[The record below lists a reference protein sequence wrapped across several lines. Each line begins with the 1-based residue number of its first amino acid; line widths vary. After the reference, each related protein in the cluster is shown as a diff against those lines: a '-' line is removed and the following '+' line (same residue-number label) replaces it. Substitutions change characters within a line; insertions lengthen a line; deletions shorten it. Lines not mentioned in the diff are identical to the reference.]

1 MDCFTECLNKLKDI
15 HEKEVL
21 GLQNKLLELNT
32 EKCRDAQRIEEL
44 FAKNHQLREQQKA
57 LKENVKVLENRLR
70 AGLCDRCMVTQEL
83 AKKKQHEYENSHL
96 QSLQH
101 IFILTNEMNGLKEE
115 NKTLKEELKRLR
127 NLDDRPKHH
136 RTMSRESSSSP
147 DSPVPLLSPGGRKPS
162 IEKPPPSRETEE
174 DYLPHTPLGEEK
186 SSGYQT
192 SAIPKI
198 PPGTN
203 LQEQRVLDMNP
214 QRISNQLHGTI
225 AVVRPGSR
233 SCLSEKNS
241 SETATPPPP
250 RSSPPSPPYDQSH
263 ALDSYM
269 KTNKQDS
276 REAASSYE
284 SLKLTARSEH
294 LCLLNR
300 HLSLHRFGLRS
311 HCSSPT
317 GTQSFSRRGLKGEEG
332 EEVRSRLQEDW
343 EDRPAF
349 LDLPGAIVY
358 MRDQRLEGT
367 LQFLEQRE
375 RLQYLLAQQQLR
387 GLRVRVESSRDRDT
401 APAEREEKPP
411 SPPHQTIDS
420 EGKETRKE
428 EKHPPCKEPS
438 AEPVRPLL
446 PVVSDCSE
454 PREKEEDTRNYV
466 LDKPLDLSDYGRC
479 REAPRLP
486 DWLKSPSPPETRTPS
501 PKLGERFSAQR
512 SKGAHSLL
520 TPETLSKFPVSNP
533 HDVPRDADRV
543 CSQDRDDPPATL
555 ERMPSPQGHHPSKL
569 TSDEAEH
576 DAGIRLRLSLRKQE
590 ADVQPDTNHAESSKP
605 ESDELDTSDSEVAP
619 NYDPGTNQDPQ
630 GEDLRYFCVK
640 DKIQGLPKKRK
651 RGQDLWSKAAKKS
664 PRGRR
669 RVKGVFAQTEE
680 EESPKEEDNP
690 SPASSNGASEETS
703 MSGP

>member
-127 NLDDRPKHH
+127 NLEDRPKHH

-162 IEKPPPSRETEE
+162 TEKPPPSRETEE

-263 ALDSYM
+263 TLDSYM

-420 EGKETRKE
+420 EGKEIRKE
-428 EKHPPCKEPS
+428 EKHPPCKEPC

-446 PVVSDCSE
+446 PVARDCSE
-454 PREKEEDTRNYV
+454 PREKEEDTRNYI

-512 SKGAHSLL
+512 SKGAHSLMI
-520 TPETLSKFPVSNP
+520 PETLSKFPVSNP

-543 CSQDRDDPPATL
+543 CSQDRDVPPATL

-651 RGQDLWSKAAKKS
+651 RGQDLWNKAKKS

>member
-1 MDCFTECLNKLKDI
+1 
-15 HEKEVL
+15 
-21 GLQNKLLELNT
+21 
-32 EKCRDAQRIEEL
+32 
-44 FAKNHQLREQQKA
+44 
-57 LKENVKVLENRLR
+57 
-70 AGLCDRCMVTQEL
+70 MVTQEL

-115 NKTLKEELKRLR
+115 NKALKEELKRLR
-127 NLDDRPKHH
+127 NLEDRPKHH
-136 RTMSRESSSSP
+136 KAMSRESSSSP

-162 IEKPPPSRETEE
+162 TEKPPPSRETEE

-186 SSGYQT
+186 STGYQT
-192 SAIPKI
+192 SPIPKI

-233 SCLSEKNS
+233 ACLSEKNS
-241 SETATPPPP
+241 SEAATPPPP
-250 RSSPPSPPYDQSH
+250 RSSPPSPSYDRSH
-263 ALDSYM
+263 TLDSYM

-276 REAASSYE
+276 RESASSYE

-317 GTQSFSRRGLKGEEG
+317 GTQSFSRSGLKGGEG

-387 GLRVRVESSRDRDT
+387 GLRARVESTRDRDT
-401 APAEREEKPP
+401 APAEREEKAP
-411 SPPHQTIDS
+411 SSPHQAADS
-420 EGKETRKE
+420 GGKETQKE
-428 EKHPPCKEPS
+428 EKHPPREPC
-438 AEPVRPLL
+438 AEPMRPLL
-446 PVVSDCSE
+446 LVGSDCSE
-454 PREKEEDTRNYV
+454 AREKEETSRNYV

-486 DWLKSPSPPETRTPS
+486 DWLKSPSPPEIRSPS
-501 PKLGERFSAQR
+501 PRLGERSLAQR
-512 SKGAHSLL
+512 GKGAHSLL
-520 TPETLSKFPVSNP
+520 APETLSKFPASNP
-533 HDVPRDADRV
+533 QDVHRDVDRV
-543 CSQDRDDPPATL
+543 CSQESDDPSATL
-555 ERMPSPQGHHPSKL
+555 ERMPSTQGHHPSKL

-576 DAGIRLRLSLRKQE
+576 EPGIRLRLSLRKQE
-590 ADVQPDTNHAESSKP
+590 ADGHPDTNHAESSKP
-605 ESDELDTSDSEVAP
+605 ESDEMDTSDSEVPP
-619 NYDPGTNQDPQ
+619 NYDPGTNQDTQ

-651 RGQDLWSKAAKKS
+651 RGQDLWSKAKKS

-669 RVKGVFAQTEE
+669 RVKEVSAQIEE
-680 EESPKEEDNP
+680 GSPKEEDNP
-690 SPASSNGASEETS
+690 SPASSNGALEETS

>member
-1 MDCFTECLNKLKDI
+1 MDNFTECLNKLKDI

-115 NKTLKEELKRLR
+115 NKALKEELKRLR
-127 NLDDRPKHH
+127 NLEDRAKHH
-136 RTMSRESSSSP
+136 RAMSRESSSSP

-162 IEKPPPSRETEE
+162 TEKPPPSREKEE

-186 SSGYQT
+186 STGYQT
-192 SAIPKI
+192 SPIPKI
-198 PPGTN
+198 PPGAN

-233 SCLSEKNS
+233 ACLSEKNS
-241 SETATPPPP
+241 SEAATPPPP
-250 RSSPPSPPYDQSH
+250 RSSPPSPSYDRSH
-263 ALDSYM
+263 TLDSYM

-311 HCSSPT
+311 NCSSPP
-317 GTQSFSRRGLKGEEG
+317 GAQSISRSGLKGGEG
-332 EEVRSRLQEDW
+332 DEVRSRLQEDW

-387 GLRVRVESSRDRDT
+387 GLRVRVESTRDRDT
-401 APAEREEKPP
+401 APGEPEEKPP
-411 SPPHQTIDS
+411 SPPHQTADS
-420 EGKETRKE
+420 GGKETRKE
-428 EKHPPCKEPS
+428 EKHPPRQSC

-446 PVVSDCSE
+446 LVGSDCSE
-454 PREKEEDTRNYV
+454 PREKEETSRNYA

-486 DWLKSPSPPETRTPS
+486 DWLKSPSPPETRSPS
-501 PKLGERFSAQR
+501 PRLGERSSAQR
-512 SKGAHSLL
+512 GKGTHSLL
-520 TPETLSKFPVSNP
+520 VPETISKFPATNP
-533 HDVPRDADRV
+533 ADVHREADRV
-543 CSQDRDDPPATL
+543 CSQERDEPPATL
-555 ERMPSPQGHHPSKL
+555 EQMLSPQGHHLSKL
-569 TSDEAEH
+569 ASDEAEH
-576 DAGIRLRLSLRKQE
+576 EPGIRLRLSLRKQE
-590 ADVQPDTNHAESSKP
+590 ADGQPDTNHAESSKP

-619 NYDPGTNQDPQ
+619 NCDPGNNQETQ

-651 RGQDLWSKAAKKS
+651 RGQDLWSKVSKKS

-669 RVKGVFAQTEE
+669 RVKGVSVQIEE
-680 EESPKEEDNP
+680 EEIPKEEDN
-690 SPASSNGASEETS
+690 SSSSSSNGASEETT

>member
-1 MDCFTECLNKLKDI
+1 
-15 HEKEVL
+15 
-21 GLQNKLLELNT
+21 
-32 EKCRDAQRIEEL
+32 
-44 FAKNHQLREQQKA
+44 
-57 LKENVKVLENRLR
+57 
-70 AGLCDRCMVTQEL
+70 MVTQEL

-101 IFILTNEMNGLKEE
+101 IFILTNEMTGLKEE
-115 NKTLKEELKRLR
+115 NKALKEELKRLR
-127 NLDDRPKHH
+127 NLEDRPKHH
-136 RTMSRESSSSP
+136 RTISRESSSSP
-147 DSPVPLLSPGGRKPS
+147 DSPMPLLSPGGRKPS
-162 IEKPPPSRETEE
+162 TEKPPPSRETED

-186 SSGYQT
+186 STGYQT
-192 SAIPKI
+192 SPIAKI
-198 PPGTN
+198 SPGTN

-233 SCLSEKNS
+233 ACLSEKNS
-241 SETATPPPP
+241 SEAVTPPPP
-250 RSSPPSPPYDQSH
+250 RNSPPSPPYNRNH
-263 ALDSYM
+263 TLDSYM

-294 LCLLNR
+294 LCFLNR
-300 HLSLHRFGLRS
+300 HLALHRIGLRS
-311 HCSSPT
+311 HGSSPT
-317 GTQSFSRRGLKGEEG
+317 GSQSFPRSGLKGGEG

-343 EDRPAF
+343 EDRPAL

-358 MRDQRLEGT
+358 MRDQSLEGT

-387 GLRVRVESSRDRDT
+387 GLRVRVESTKEREA
-401 APAEREEKPP
+401 APAEPGEKPP
-411 SPPHQTIDS
+411 SPPLQAADS
-420 EGKETRKE
+420 GGKETRRE
-428 EKHPPCKEPS
+428 EKHPPREPC

-446 PVVSDCSE
+446 LVGSDCSE
-454 PREKEEDTRNYV
+454 AREKEEESRHYA

-479 REAPRLP
+479 REAPKLP
-486 DWLKSPSPPETRTPS
+486 AWLKSPSPPETRSPS
-501 PKLGERFSAQR
+501 PRLGEIRSSAQR

-520 TPETLSKFPVSNP
+520 SPEILSKFPASNP
-533 HDVPRDADRV
+533 PDVDRDADRV
-543 CSQDRDDPPATL
+543 SSQERDESPATL
-555 ERMPSPQGHHPSKL
+555 EQMPSPQSHHPSKL
-569 TSDEAEH
+569 DSDEAEQET
-576 DAGIRLRLSLRKQE
+576 GIRLRLSLHKQE
-590 ADVQPDTNHAESSKP
+590 ADDQQDANHAESSKP

-619 NYDPGTNQDPQ
+619 NYDPGTNQDTQ

-651 RGQDLWSKAAKKS
+651 RGQDLWSKAKTS

-669 RVKGVFAQTEE
+669 KLKGVSAQIEE
-680 EESPKEEDNP
+680 EESPKEEDNS
-690 SPASSNGASEETS
+690 SPVSSNGASKETS

>member
-1 MDCFTECLNKLKDI
+1 MDSFTESLNKLKDV

-115 NKTLKEELKRLR
+115 NKALKEELKRLR
-127 NLDDRPKHH
+127 SLEDRPKHH
-136 RTMSRESSSSP
+136 RAMSRESSSSP
-147 DSPVPLLSPGGRKPS
+147 DSPVPLLSPAGRKS
-162 IEKPPPSRETEE
+162 STEKPPPSRETEE

-186 SSGYQT
+186 STGYQT
-192 SAIPKI
+192 SPIPKI
-198 PPGTN
+198 PPGSN

-233 SCLSEKNS
+233 ACLSEKSS
-241 SETATPPPP
+241 SEAPTPPPP
-250 RSSPPSPPYDQSH
+250 RSSPPSPPYDRNH
-263 ALDSYM
+263 TLDSYL
-269 KTNKQDS
+269 KTNKEDS
-276 REAASSYE
+276 RETASSYE

-311 HCSSPT
+311 HCPSPT
-317 GTQSFSRRGLKGEEG
+317 GAQSFSRGGLKGGEG

-343 EDRPAF
+343 EDRQAF

-375 RLQYLLAQQQLR
+375 KLQYLLAQQQLR
-387 GLRVRVESSRDRDT
+387 GLRVRVESTRDRDS
-401 APAEREEKPP
+401 ELEEKQS
-411 SPPHQTIDS
+411 SPPQQAADS
-420 EGKETRKE
+420 GGKETRRE
-428 EKHPPCKEPS
+428 EKHALREPCPET
-438 AEPVRPLL
+438 VRPPLL
-446 PVVSDCSE
+446 VGSDCSE
-454 PREKEEDTRNYV
+454 PREKEEMIRNYA

-479 REAPRLP
+479 REGSRLP
-486 DWLKSPSPPETRTPS
+486 GWLKSPSSPETRSPS
-501 PKLGERFSAQR
+501 PRLGERPPAQK
-512 SKGAHSLL
+512 SKGIYPLL
-520 TPETLSKFPVSNP
+520 APETLSKFPASNP
-533 HDVPRDADRV
+533 QDVRRGADRV
-543 CSQDRDDPPATL
+543 CSQERDEPPATL
-555 ERMPSPQGHHPSKL
+555 EQMPSPQGHHPSKL
-569 TSDEAEH
+569 ASDEAEQEP
-576 DAGIRLRLSLRKQE
+576 GIRLRLSLGKQE
-590 ADVQPDTNHAESSKP
+590 ADGQPDTNHMESTKT

-619 NYDPGTNQDPQ
+619 NYDPETKQEIQ

-651 RGQDLWSKAAKKS
+651 REQDPWSKVAKKS

-669 RVKGVFAQTEE
+669 RLKGVSAPSEE
-680 EESPKEEDNP
+680 EGSPKEEDNP
-690 SPASSNGASEETS
+690 SPTSSNGTSEETS

>member
-1 MDCFTECLNKLKDI
+1 MDSFTECLNKLKDV
-15 HEKEVL
+15 HEKEIL

-32 EKCRDAQRIEEL
+32 EKCRDSQRIEEL

-101 IFILTNEMNGLKEE
+101 IFILTNEMTGLKEE
-115 NKTLKEELKRLR
+115 NKALKEELKRLR
-127 NLDDRPKHH
+127 NLEDRPKYH
-136 RTMSRESSSSP
+136 RAMSRESSSSP

-162 IEKPPPSRETEE
+162 TEKPPPSREKEE

-186 SSGYQT
+186 STGYQT
-192 SAIPKI
+192 SPIPKM
-198 PPGTN
+198 PPGTS

-233 SCLSEKNS
+233 ACLSEKNS
-241 SETATPPPP
+241 SEAATPPLP
-250 RSSPPSPPYDQSH
+250 RSSPPSPSYDRSH
-263 ALDSYM
+263 TLDSYM

-276 REAASSYE
+276 REPASSYE
-284 SLKLTARSEH
+284 SLKLTARSEQ

-311 HCSSPT
+311 HCSSPP
-317 GTQSFSRRGLKGEEG
+317 GAQNLSRSGLKGGEG

-375 RLQYLLAQQQLR
+375 RLQYLLTQQQLR
-387 GLRVRVESSRDRDT
+387 GLRVRVESTRDRDT
-401 APAEREEKPP
+401 APVEPEQKQP
-411 SPPHQTIDS
+411 SSPHQVADS
-420 EGKETRKE
+420 GGKETRKE
-428 EKHPPCKEPS
+428 EKHPPREPC

-446 PVVSDCSE
+446 LVRSDFSE
-454 PREKEEDTRNYV
+454 PKEKEETSRSCA

-486 DWLKSPSPPETRTPS
+486 DWLKSPSSPETRSPS
-501 PKLGERFSAQR
+501 PRLGERPSAQR

-520 TPETLSKFPVSNP
+520 TPETLSKFPASNP
-533 HDVPRDADRV
+533 VDVHRDADRA
-543 CSQDRDDPPATL
+543 CIQRDEPPATL
-555 ERMPSPQGHHPSKL
+555 EHMPSPQGHHPTKL
-569 TSDEAEH
+569 ASEEAEH
-576 DAGIRLRLSLRKQE
+576 EPGIKLRLSLRKQE
-590 ADVQPDTNHAESSKP
+590 ADNQPDTNHAESLKP
-605 ESDELDTSDSEVAP
+605 ESDEPDTSDSEVAP
-619 NYDPGTNQDPQ
+619 NCEPGTNQDTQ

-651 RGQDLWSKAAKKS
+651 RGQDLWSKVAKKS

-669 RVKGVFAQTEE
+669 RVKGISTQIEE
-680 EESPKEEDNP
+680 EESSKEDDNS
-690 SPASSNGASEETS
+690 SPASSNGDSKETS

>member
-1 MDCFTECLNKLKDI
+1 MDSFTECVNKLKDV

-115 NKTLKEELKRLR
+115 NKALKEELKRLR
-127 NLDDRPKHH
+127 NLEDRPKHH
-136 RTMSRESSSSP
+136 RAMSRESSSSP
-147 DSPVPLLSPGGRKPS
+147 DSPVPLLSPVGRKPS

-186 SSGYQT
+186 STGYQT
-192 SAIPKI
+192 SPIPKI

-233 SCLSEKNS
+233 ACLSEKSS
-241 SETATPPPP
+241 SEVATPPPT
-250 RSSPPSPPYDQSH
+250 RSSPPSPPFDQSH
-263 ALDSYM
+263 TLDSYM

-317 GTQSFSRRGLKGEEG
+317 GAQSFSRSGMKGGEG

-387 GLRVRVESSRDRDT
+387 GLRVRVESTRDRDT
-401 APAEREEKPP
+401 TPAETEEKQP
-411 SPPHQTIDS
+411 SPPQQAADS
-420 EGKETRKE
+420 GGKEIRKE
-428 EKHPPCKEPS
+428 EKHPPRESC
-438 AEPVRPLL
+438 AETVRPLL
-446 PVVSDCSE
+446 LVGNDCSE
-454 PREKEEDTRNYV
+454 PRDKEEATRNYA

-486 DWLKSPSPPETRTPS
+486 DWLKSPSPPETRSPS
-501 PKLGERFSAQR
+501 PRLGERSSAQR
-512 SKGAHSLL
+512 AKGAHSLL
-520 TPETLSKFPVSNP
+520 ASDSLSKFPASNP
-533 HDVPRDADRV
+533 PDVHRDTDRV
-543 CSQDRDDPPATL
+543 SSQERDEPPATL
-555 ERMPSPQGHHPSKL
+555 DRMPSPQGHQPSKL
-569 TSDEAEH
+569 DSDEAEH
-576 DAGIRLRLSLRKQE
+576 EPGIRLRLSLRKQE
-590 ADVQPDTNHAESSKP
+590 ADGQSDTNHAESSKP
-605 ESDELDTSDSEVAP
+605 ESDDLDTSDSEVAP
-619 NYDPGTNQDPQ
+619 HYDPGTNQDTQ

-651 RGQDLWSKAAKKS
+651 RGQDLWSKVAKKS
-664 PRGRR
+664 SRGRK
-669 RVKGVFAQTEE
+669 RVKGISAQTEE
-680 EESPKEEDNP
+680 EGSPKEEDNP

-703 MSGP
+703 LSGP